1 MCYLR
6 CPACRGPLVDVDPLR
21 CARCHRSYPVVDGIP
36 ALLIAPV
43 ETEEMRR
50 KLAEVRRQM
59 IAYPAFLAAMAVL
72 GPAWI
77 PRERRRIIERA
88 GLRPGMTVLDH
99 CTGPGSNL
107 QAIASSV
114 GPAGRIVAMDLLPT
128 MARRARD
135 LARRKAI
142 AADVQQADA
151 LALPYA
157 DGYFDAVVHCGTVNQ
172 FGAGKRRTIDEM
184 LRVTREGGT
193 IVIVDEGVR
202 RPESWRGRL
211 LTRRNS
217 LFESRPPVDLVSNG
231 ADVHLDWIMGDLFW
245 QLQFRKPRGWTL
257 RTDRQ

>member
-1 MCYLR
+1 
-6 CPACRGPLVDVDPLR
+6 VDVDPLR
-21 CARCHRSYPVVDGIP
+21 CARCDRSYPVVDGIP

-43 ETEEMRR
+43 DAEEVRR

-77 PRERRRIIERA
+77 PRERRRMIERA
-88 GLRPGMTVLDH
+88 ELRPGMTVLDH

-107 QAIASSV
+107 RAIAAIV
-114 GPAGRIVAMDLLPT
+114 GSAGRIVAMDLLPT

-135 LARRKAI
+135 LARREGI

-157 DGYFDAVVHCGTVNQ
+157 DGHFDAVVHCGTLNQ
-172 FGAGKRRTIDEM
+172 FGAGKRQAVDEI
-184 LRVTREGGT
+184 LRVTREDGT

-211 LTRRNS
+211 LIARNP
-217 LFESRPPVDLVSNG
+217 LFGARPPLDLVPPG
-231 ADVHLDWIMGDLFW
+231 ADARLEWMMGGMFW
-245 QLQFRKPRGWTL
+245 HLQFRKPKGANTTFNTEL
-257 RTDRQ
+257 AEHAEKPFC